1 MKIAPNSKS
10 WTLFGIAIFLT
21 WCSAKTVAGFQQNS
35 GQQPVIARFT
45 PAQLKTLISEV
56 YPDGLSKKPVKWL
69 VTIYSVKNG
78 NIVYRLTP
86 PDSRIR
92 FEYMPRTI
100 LPSGKVQAAG
110 PEDF

>member
-1 MKIAPNSKS
+1 MKKSPNLNSRI
-10 WTLFGIAIFLT
+10 LFLLVACMT
-21 WCSAKTVAGFQQNS
+21 WCATRTAAGFQQKS
-35 GQQPVIARFT
+35 GQQPVIARLT
-45 PAQLKTLISEV
+45 PQQLKALISEV

-78 NIVYRLTP
+78 TIVYRLTP
-86 PDSRIR
+86 PDSRVR

-100 LPSGKVQAAG
+100 LPSGKVQVSG